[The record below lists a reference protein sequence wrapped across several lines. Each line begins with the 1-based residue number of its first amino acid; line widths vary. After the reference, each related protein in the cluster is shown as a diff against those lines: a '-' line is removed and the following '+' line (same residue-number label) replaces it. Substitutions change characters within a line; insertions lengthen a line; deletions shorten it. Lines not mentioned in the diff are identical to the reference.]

1 MPTQTAVHVRRLFD
15 LANLDA
21 QALDLFRAS
30 LRLTARNRVSWP
42 THERVQRWTAEQL
55 QRLGIEADQALT
67 DERVLDMMA
76 GIHVVAGR
84 VPAQVRRRSAF
95 GFHNA
100 VAAVLD
106 SIEPDF
112 LDELLKETRRRE
124 KNDPAFAAELA
135 QSRRAVASLQKRA
148 SAIQTR
154 VVESVPADVADDPDL
169 PVVLAREEDS
179 SAEVAIGVFV
189 VLLVVVVTI
198 WYIANS
204 DPSKDGEGFEED
216 DE

>member
-1 MPTQTAVHVRRLFD
+1 MP
-15 LANLDA
+15 
-21 QALDLFRAS
+21 S
-30 LRLTARNRVSWP
+30 RV
-42 THERVQRWTAEQL
+42 
-55 QRLGIEADQALT
+55 
-67 DERVLDMMA
+67 
-76 GIHVVAGR
+76 
-84 VPAQVRRRSAF
+84 
-95 GFHNA
+95 
-100 VAAVLD
+100 
-106 SIEPDF
+106 
-112 LDELLKETRRRE
+112 
-124 KNDPAFAAELA
+124 
-135 QSRRAVASLQKRA
+135 LQKRA

-189 VLLVVVVTI
+189 VLLVVVVAI